1 MIEFTLIELVLFG
14 WAVLV
19 TGFLIDAKREVH
31 AARKFILHFIEND
44 EDREK
49 FVSECKKARA
59 EFQSHV
65 SKL

>member
-1 MIEFTLIELVLFG
+1 VLFRS
-14 WAVLV
+14 
-19 TGFLIDAKREVH
+19 GFLIDAKREVH